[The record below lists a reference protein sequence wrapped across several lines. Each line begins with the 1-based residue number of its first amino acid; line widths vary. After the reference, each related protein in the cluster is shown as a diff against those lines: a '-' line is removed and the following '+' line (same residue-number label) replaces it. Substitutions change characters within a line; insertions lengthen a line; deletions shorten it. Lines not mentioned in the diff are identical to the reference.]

1 MYLAAYDTLMPAPE
15 DGAPGDPGTD
25 GQSSFTSY
33 VFCRS
38 AADDT
43 PAKPASTMG
52 SFASPSPDGSGF
64 KGYKIGST
72 TKAYYWYDGI
82 PSDTGEHYPVWM
94 SSRIFTSDGESPQQS
109 AWSKPKLMTD
119 SAYFDVEY
127 STKESPS
134 APSGHPNTNLV
145 SSGGD
150 WSNEPSSDVI
160 WMATSTCANGAWSD
174 WVVAR
179 IKGENGI
186 GTSIRFRYDR
196 VKPETPATDTLQ
208 GWFEAPTKFEP
219 EISIE
224 MDETNPWRKAADGY
238 YEIDLNGSDTTNET
252 SCDVTWEANA
262 AGQFIVIHMVVVGQD
277 NGYADGETP
286 VAMSFKIESQTNV
299 QKLSHTIN
307 NKTGEAYLYLYA
319 IEAGDCSIRMTYSS
333 AGYLQPRWRRI
344 PLFLCYASTATVSA
358 KGIYRF
364 TEPVIYI
371 PDTNSTESVY
381 LLSAEKKVPDT
392 PVSDHYETDFIP
404 PLYDDY
410 DSTMT
415 YSKGAGVTYNKK
427 AWQCIV
433 NSCTGQTP
441 SSGSTY
447 WEQVPTW
454 TDEPQNPT
462 TSHPYQY
469 AAVRYK
475 ENAVWGDFGT
485 PYLFTDKGLTGDTG
499 VGIAADTMYFQ
510 ATNST
515 AAPAVTVVS
524 GKFSNKAGKW
534 STASQPLSADTP
546 YLWAL
551 RVVDYTDGTQS
562 RSAPYIAGNYSSDI
576 YKATKVP
583 YLAGVWQS
591 TIEYTPTEYETPYV
605 YHNGQYY
612 VLIKTSSSKGE
623 NPSAETS
630 TDVWA
635 HMEHYQQL
643 IVNALVA
650 DLARIGGA
658 VYYGDY
664 MFSQYGDSADKG
676 SDKEY
681 QDAPEVPQYIEDSN
695 DFMPYLFIDF
705 KTGTIYA
712 RKAYIEGK
720 VAATSGTFKNGTFTD
735 CNAVNGTFTNVTVTG
750 DFTANYSHH
759 KLITATA
766 DSNGKLFI
774 DLNKQK
780 GDYIIGNGKA
790 TTVYLPDLEVG
801 ECREYTVVNSVS
813 SSDTE
818 VLTVLTM
825 AFMYRN
831 DDSSAKY
838 ISGSNGSGTTSGSD
852 GGTFGGISDDY
863 EIAGTTKEVGIYYGL
878 GTNGVASIPA
888 GQFRLIGYCV
898 DEDNIE
904 WRIIKT
910 DSHTNASGKSL

>member
-1 MYLAAYDTLMPAPE
+1 
-15 DGAPGDPGTD
+15 
-25 GQSSFTSY
+25 
-33 VFCRS
+33 
-38 AADDT
+38 
-43 PAKPASTMG
+43 
-52 SFASPSPDGSGF
+52 
-64 KGYKIGST
+64 
-72 TKAYYWYDGI
+72 
-82 PSDTGEHYPVWM
+82 
-94 SSRIFTSDGESPQQS
+94 
-109 AWSKPKLMTD
+109 
-119 SAYFDVEY
+119 
-127 STKESPS
+127 
-134 APSGHPNTNLV
+134 
-145 SSGGD
+145 
-150 WSNEPSSDVI
+150 
-160 WMATSTCANGAWSD
+160 
-174 WVVAR
+174 
-179 IKGENGI
+179 
-186 GTSIRFRYDR
+186 
-196 VKPETPATDTLQ
+196 
-208 GWFEAPTKFEP
+208 
-219 EISIE
+219 
-224 MDETNPWRKAADGY
+224 
-238 YEIDLNGSDTTNET
+238 
-252 SCDVTWEANA
+252 
-262 AGQFIVIHMVVVGQD
+262 
-277 NGYADGETP
+277 
-286 VAMSFKIESQTNV
+286 
-299 QKLSHTIN
+299 
-307 NKTGEAYLYLYA
+307 
-319 IEAGDCSIRMTYSS
+319 
-333 AGYLQPRWRRI
+333 
-344 PLFLCYASTATVSA
+344 
-358 KGIYRF
+358 
-364 TEPVIYI
+364 
-371 PDTNSTESVY
+371 
-381 LLSAEKKVPDT
+381 
-392 PVSDHYETDFIP
+392 
-404 PLYDDY
+404 
-410 DSTMT
+410 
-415 YSKGAGVTYNKK
+415 
-427 AWQCIV
+427 
-433 NSCTGQTP
+433 
-441 SSGSTY
+441 
-447 WEQVPTW
+447 
-454 TDEPQNPT
+454 
-462 TSHPYQY
+462 
-469 AAVRYK
+469 
-475 ENAVWGDFGT
+475 
-485 PYLFTDKGLTGDTG
+485 
-499 VGIAADTMYFQ
+499 
-510 ATNST
+510 
-515 AAPAVTVVS
+515 
-524 GKFSNKAGKW
+524 
-534 STASQPLSADTP
+534 
-546 YLWAL
+546 
-551 RVVDYTDGTQS
+551 
-562 RSAPYIAGNYSSDI
+562 
-576 YKATKVP
+576 
-583 YLAGVWQS
+583 
-591 TIEYTPTEYETPYV
+591 V